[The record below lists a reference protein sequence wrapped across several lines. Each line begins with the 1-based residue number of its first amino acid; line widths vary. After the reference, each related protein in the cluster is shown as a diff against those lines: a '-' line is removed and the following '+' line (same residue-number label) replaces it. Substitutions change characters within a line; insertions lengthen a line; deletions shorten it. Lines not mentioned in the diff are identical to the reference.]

1 MPFKVLVYAHRKPG
15 VSPEDFKKHYEAH
28 IDLFKR
34 LTGDDFPLSH
44 RRIYIARTSTETP
57 SEGASSRNATT
68 PANLIVGQQSDYDC
82 DCLAELTFSDQ
93 AGWEACVAKV
103 RSPEIGAQIAADEDK
118 FYDRSKTGVLVIGDV
133 TETTKGDSA

>member
-1 MPFKVLVYAHRKPG
+1 MPFKVLVYAYRKPG
-15 VSPEDFKKHYEAH
+15 VSPDDFKNHYEAH

-44 RRIYIARTSTETP
+44 RRIYIARSSVETTSD
-57 SEGASSRNATT
+57 GASSRNATT
-68 PANLIVGQQSDYDC
+68 PATVIVGQQSDYDY
-82 DCLAELTFSDQ
+82 DCLAELTFSD
-93 AGWEACVAKV
+93 AAAWEACVVKV

-133 TETTKGDSA
+133 TETIKGDIA

>member
-15 VSPEDFKKHYEAH
+15 IPPEDFKNHYEAH

-44 RRIYIARTSTETP
+44 RRIYIARSSVGTTVD
-57 SEGASSRNATT
+57 GALARNATT
-68 PANLIVGQQSDYDC
+68 PATVIVGQQSDYDY

-93 AGWEACVAKV
+93 AGWEACVTKV
-103 RSPEIGAQIAADEDK
+103 QSPEIAAQIAADEDR

-133 TETTKGDSA
+133 TETTKEDSA